1 MRKILIVFIMV
12 LTMISCS
19 NETTTPEAENPALK
33 EAISIVKGGKGIL
46 QREARILCSNN
57 LGGPSGTACVETS
70 NGSLVEVSWQ
80 QYLVSANSMAT
91 ETGYTATIV
100 GACTSCGNRASKGEG
115 DYWTDEYVN
124 PSGNPIILEAMD
136 IAGRISRHT
145 RFSDSSTSNKAEA
158 KIVCNTSYF
167 EDSGSA
173 CVITSNGTMVEVSWN
188 SVLHTGAMGG
198 IRVYHGEINSNCK
211 C

>member
-1 MRKILIVFIMV
+1 MKKVLIAFIM
-12 LTMISCS
+12 LIMISCS
-19 NETTTPEAENPALK
+19 NETTVEPEVKNPVLK
-33 EAISIVKGGKGIL
+33 EAIDIIKGNKTSL
-46 QREARILCSNN
+46 REARILCSNN

-80 QYLVSANSMAT
+80 QYALSANNMAT

-100 GACTSCGNRASKGEG
+100 GACTSCGNRASKGEE

-145 RFSDSSTSNKAEA
+145 RFSDSSISNKAEA

-167 EDSGSA
+167 ENSGSA

-198 IRVYHGEINSNCK
+198 IRVYHGEINSGCK